1 MSPRTPRHRPRA
13 AGRESTRQARLT
25 RPASG
30 ERLLSGAVAR
40 YGSSDDQSN
49 YSDDEPTELS
59 NYGGHDQPP
68 PGDTP
73 WFRKPVAL
81 VAFGAGGALLIAL
94 IVYGLA
100 KAITG
105 DSITDTSPTT
115 SLTPVTPTT
124 AVAPPATVTQTATPT
139 ATTTEPTTTEP
150 TTTATT
156 TTTTTTPSTTVSTST
171 VTQTQTETETITAPP
186 PTVPEP

>member
-1 MSPRTPRHRPRA
+1 M
-13 AGRESTRQARLT
+13 
-25 RPASG
+25 
-30 ERLLSGAVAR
+30 AR

-150 TTTATT
+150 TTATTT
-156 TTTTTTPSTTVSTST
+156 TTTTTTPSTTVSPT